1 MPRSKLSCL
10 LKRLQA
16 GFGHS
21 AAPVRRARRSHQSSV
36 LAIVERLEARVLLS
50 AATVDLPSASSVT
63 SSTANLDGN
72 ISADGGSAVTERGF
86 VYALTSE
93 NANPQ
98 IGGANVIQVADVGS
112 GTGAFTVPVTG
123 LDPLS
128 SYTFVAY
135 AINGDGTAYSTPATL
150 TTLEAPS
157 FVVTTTDDIV
167 DATDGRTSLREA
179 LDYAN
184 NTPGADTITFG
195 GPVFTDANPDT
206 IALQL
211 GQLNVTDSVTIS
223 GAGATSLTIDGDNS
237 SRVFYLYNGAAT
249 LDITLSG
256 MTITGGN
263 ANIGGGIVDFDE
275 NLTLVDSVVTGN
287 TSSGKGGGL
296 WADGFSM
303 TLTIRRTEISNNT
316 AGDDGGGIYVE
327 DTGGLLTIEDST
339 ISGNQSS
346 GDGGGVY
353 FYDPDHDVLITRSTI
368 SGNIAAGKGG
378 GIYLYSMDNGAFTI
392 ENSTITGNQASV
404 GGGVYLY
411 GVDNPFTI
419 VNSTIANNSAT
430 TAGGG
435 LFVYNHD
442 YSTLDITN
450 TILAGNTA
458 NGAPDD
464 LAINQGGFSSVT
476 NSLIQ
481 ASAPTT
487 LDGATVAGNILG
499 VDPLLGSLAN
509 NGGYTQTMALAA
521 NSLARNAGTTV
532 GAPTVDQRGIT
543 RDALPDI
550 GAFEVAPPV
559 LANIEATPLPY
570 PPNAPATVIT
580 STLTLSDAD
589 STSLTGATVQISA
602 GYQTG
607 DVLAFTNTPNITG
620 VFNPG
625 TGALTLTGTDT
636 VANYETALRSITYV
650 STSQNPASRT
660 ISFQATDGVYTG
672 NTVTRDVG
680 GYAQLVGTVL
690 NVYGTPQLNVMTVN
704 EGATLDIVVDGALT
718 QFTPAQVTSI
728 SIFGFAGDDSIQ
740 INSLA
745 SGTALTAYGMGG
757 NDTIRVNAAVTQG
770 VTLNGG
776 AENDLLIGGGGNDF
790 LIGGVGDDWLNG
802 GDGSDS
808 LTGGVG
814 NDVYAFSETL
824 TNQLDAIVELAGDA
838 ADALNFGAMTTA
850 VTVNLTSDS
859 ALATM
864 SHRIVKVG
872 SAGQSANLENV
883 FGGSGDDVITG
894 NAAVNLLYGNGGNDT
909 LSGGDGSDQLDGGQG
924 NDLLKGG
931 NQDDILIGGAGDDY
945 LRGDVGNDSLNGGD
959 GFDTLAGGDND
970 DLYLF
975 ATATINELDTIIE
988 LPNQGRDTLDF
999 SAMTTD
1005 LRIDLTSES
1014 SLGIMAY
1021 RIVQASAGQ
1030 SANLENVVGGSG
1042 FDRITGNAAN
1052 NTLIGGGGNDTLRG
1066 GAQDDIL
1073 FGGDGEDFL
1082 YGEAGNDSLDGGDG
1096 SDFLLGGAGDDTY
1109 IFLRTISKQFDQI
1122 TEYSNEG
1129 GDTLNFT
1136 DATTP
1141 VTVDLTN
1148 ALRLAIMDNRIVQ
1161 AAGVTD
1167 YIENVL
1173 GGSGSDQITG
1183 NAADNLLSGNGG
1195 NDTISG
1201 AGGNDILLGGQG
1213 NDTLKGI
1220 SGRNLL
1226 IGGAGADLLLGGSD
1240 DDLLLSGSTIYEGE
1254 PVILKA
1260 LLAEWASVNTYQMR
1274 IDHLTGVAGG
1284 GANTSFILSSST
1296 VTNDISADYL
1306 TGNAG
1311 RDWFLANS
1319 LQDTITDQAV
1329 DEVFTHID
1337 TWL

>member
-1 MPRSKLSCL
+1 MPRSKISSF

-16 GFGHS
+16 GLGNS
-21 AAPVRRARRSHQSSV
+21 AAPARRTRRSRHSTV
-36 LAIVERLEARVLLS
+36 PALVERLESRVLLS

-63 SSTANLDGN
+63 STTATLDGN
-72 ISADGGSAVTERGF
+72 ISADGGSPVTERGF

-93 NANPQ
+93 NSNPQ
-98 IGGANVIQVADVGS
+98 IGDGNVIQVTDVGA
-112 GTGAFTVPVTG
+112 GTGAFSIPVTG
-123 LDPLS
+123 LAPLS
-128 SYTFVAY
+128 EYTVVAY
-135 AINGDGTAYSTPATL
+135 AINGDGTAYSAPTAF

-157 FVVTTTDDIV
+157 LVVTTTADVV
-167 DATDGRTSLREA
+167 DATDGQTSLREA
-179 LDYAN
+179 LDFAN
-184 NTPGADTITFG
+184 STAGADIITFG
-195 GPVFTDANPDT
+195 GPVFTDATPDT
-206 IALQL
+206 IALSL
-211 GQLNVTDSVTIS
+211 GQLSVTDSVTIS
-223 GAGATSLTIDGDNS
+223 GTGAGSLTIDGDGS
-237 SRVFYLYNGAAT
+237 SRVFYLYNGSAL

-263 ANIGGGIVDFDE
+263 ASVGGGIADFDE

-287 TSSGKGGGL
+287 TSSGKAGGL
-296 WADGFSM
+296 WADGFNM
-303 TLTIRRTEISNNT
+303 TLTIRRTEISNNI

-346 GDGGGVY
+346 GNGGGIY

-368 SGNIAAGKGG
+368 SGNTAAGKGG
-378 GIYLYSMDNGAFTI
+378 GIYLYSMDNGSFTI
-392 ENSTITGNQASV
+392 ENSTITGNQANV
-404 GGGVYLY
+404 GGAVYLY
-411 GVDNPFTI
+411 GVDTPFAI
-419 VNSTIANNSAT
+419 VNSTIANNTAT
-430 TAGGG
+430 TEGGG

-458 NGAPDD
+458 NGTPDD
-464 LAINQGGFSSVT
+464 LAINQGSFTSVT

-499 VDPLLGSLAN
+499 QDPLLGPLAN

-521 NSLARNAGTTV
+521 NSPARNTGTTV
-532 GAPTVDQRGIT
+532 GAPTVDQRGVT
-543 RDALPDI
+543 RDATPDI
-550 GAFEVAPPV
+550 GAFEIAPPV

-570 PPNAPATVIT
+570 PPNSPAAIVT

-589 STSLTGATVQISA
+589 STSLTGATIQISG

-607 DVLAFTNTPNITG
+607 DVLAFSNTPNITG

-625 TGALTLTGTDT
+625 TGTLTLTGTDT
-636 VANYETALRSITYV
+636 VANYQAALRSVTYV
-650 STSQNPASRT
+650 STSQNPAART
-660 ISFQATDGVYTG
+660 ISIQATDGVYTS

-690 NVYGTPQLNVMTVN
+690 NVYGTPQLNVITVN

-745 SGTALTAYGMGG
+745 NGTALTAYGMVG

-770 VTLNGG
+770 VSLSGG
-776 AENDLLIGGGGNDF
+776 TENDLLIGGSGNDV
-790 LIGGVGDDWLNG
+790 LIGGAGDDWLNG

-814 NDVYAFSETL
+814 NDVYAFSETS
-824 TNQLDAIVELAGDA
+824 TNQSDMIVEAAGDA

-850 VTVNLTSDS
+850 VTVDLTSDS

-872 SAGQSANLENV
+872 SAGQSANIENV
-883 FGGSGDDVITG
+883 FGGAGNDVITG
-894 NAAVNLLYGNGGNDT
+894 NAVANVIYGYGGNDT

-931 NQDDILIGGAGDDY
+931 NQDDVLSGGAGSDFLKGEGGNDLLDGGDGFNTLAGGAGDDNY
-945 LRGDVGNDSLNGGD
+945 LFFAATVNQVDTVLELAAEGNDTLN
-959 GFDTLAGGDND
+959 
-970 DLYLF
+970 
-975 ATATINELDTIIE
+975 
-988 LPNQGRDTLDF
+988 F
-999 SAMTTD
+999 SALTTAV
-1005 LRIDLTSES
+1005 TVN
-1014 SLGIMAY
+1014 LGSDTALATMDH
-1021 RIVQASAGQ
+1021 RIVQAGAGQ
-1030 SANLENVVGGSG
+1030 SANIENASGGS
-1042 FDRITGNAAN
+1042 AN
-1052 NTLIGGGGNDTLRG
+1052 
-1066 GAQDDIL
+1066 
-1073 FGGDGEDFL
+1073 
-1082 YGEAGNDSLDGGDG
+1082 
-1096 SDFLLGGAGDDTY
+1096 
-1109 IFLRTISKQFDQI
+1109 
-1122 TEYSNEG
+1122 
-1129 GDTLNFT
+1129 
-1136 DATTP
+1136 
-1141 VTVDLTN
+1141 
-1148 ALRLAIMDNRIVQ
+1148 
-1161 AAGVTD
+1161 
-1167 YIENVL
+1167 
-1173 GGSGSDQITG
+1173 DQITG
-1183 NAADNLLSGNGG
+1183 NAADNLLKGNGG

-1220 SGRNLL
+1220 SGRNIL
-1226 IGGAGADLLLGGSD
+1226 IGGAGTDLLLGGSD

-1274 IDHLTGVAGG
+1274 VDHLTGVAGG
-1284 GANTSFILSSST
+1284 GLNTSFLLSSST
-1296 VTNDISADYL
+1296 VTTDADVDYL
-1306 TGNAG
+1306 TGNTG

-1319 LQDTITDQAV
+1319 LQDSISDRAI

>member
-21 AAPVRRARRSHQSSV
+21 AAPVRRTRRSHQSSV
-36 LAIVERLEARVLLS
+36 PAIVERLEARVLLS

-63 SSTANLDGN
+63 STTANLDGN
-72 ISADGGSAVTERGF
+72 VSADGGSAVTERGF

-93 NANPQ
+93 NSNPQ
-98 IGGANVIQVADVGS
+98 IGDGNVIQVTDVGA
-112 GTGAFTVPVTG
+112 GTGAFSIPVVG
-123 LDPLS
+123 LAPLS

-167 DATDGRTSLREA
+167 NANDGLTSLREA

-184 NTPGADTITFG
+184 STPGADTITFG

-206 IALQL
+206 ITLQL

-223 GAGATSLTIDGDNS
+223 GTGATSLTIDGDNS

-263 ANIGGGIVDFDE
+263 ASTGGGIVDFDE

-296 WADGFSM
+296 WADGFNM

-339 ISGNQSS
+339 ISGNQTS
-346 GDGGGVY
+346 GDGGGIY

-368 SGNIAAGKGG
+368 SGNTAAGKGG
-378 GIYLYSMDNGAFTI
+378 GIYLYSMDNGSFTI
-392 ENSTITGNQASV
+392 ENSTITGNQANV

-411 GVDNPFTI
+411 GVDTPFAI
-419 VNSTIANNSAT
+419 VNSTIANNTAT
-430 TAGGG
+430 TEGGG
-435 LFVYNHD
+435 LFVYSHN

-450 TILAGNTA
+450 TILAGNFA
-458 NGAPDD
+458 NGTPDD
-464 LAINQGGFSSVT
+464 LAISEGSFTSVT

-499 VDPLLGSLAN
+499 QDPLLGPLAN

-521 NSLARNAGTTV
+521 NSPARNTGTTV
-532 GAPTVDQRGIT
+532 GAPTVDQRGVT

-550 GAFEVAPPV
+550 GAFEIAPPV

-570 PPNAPATVIT
+570 PPNSPATVVT

-589 STSLTGATVQISA
+589 STSLMGATIQISG

-607 DVLAFTNTPNITG
+607 DVLAFSNTPNITG

-625 TGALTLTGTDT
+625 TGTLTLTGTDT
-636 VANYETALRSITYV
+636 VANYQAALRSVTYV
-650 STSQNPASRT
+650 STSQNPAART

-690 NVYGTPQLNVMTVN
+690 NVYGTPQLNVITVN

-745 SGTALTAYGMGG
+745 NGTALTAYGMVG

-770 VTLNGG
+770 VSLNGG
-776 AENDLLIGGGGNDF
+776 TENDLLIGGSGNDV
-790 LIGGVGDDWLNG
+790 LIGGAGDDWLNG
-802 GDGSDS
+802 GDGSDT

-814 NDVYAFSETL
+814 NDVYAFSETS
-824 TNQLDAIVELAGDA
+824 TNQSDTIVEAAGDA

-850 VTVNLTSDS
+850 VTVDLTSDS

-864 SHRIVKVG
+864 SHRIVNVG
-872 SAGQSANLENV
+872 SAGQSANIENV
-883 FGGSGDDVITG
+883 FGGAGNDVITG
-894 NAAVNLLYGNGGNDT
+894 NAVANVIYGYGGNDT

-931 NQDDILIGGAGDDY
+931 NQDDVLSGGAGSDFLKGEGGDDLLDGGDGFNTLAGGAGDDNY
-945 LRGDVGNDSLNGGD
+945 LFFAATVNQVDTVLELAAEGNDTLN
-959 GFDTLAGGDND
+959 
-970 DLYLF
+970 
-975 ATATINELDTIIE
+975 
-988 LPNQGRDTLDF
+988 F
-999 SAMTTD
+999 SALTTAV
-1005 LRIDLTSES
+1005 TVN
-1014 SLGIMAY
+1014 LGSDTALATMDH
-1021 RIVQASAGQ
+1021 RIVQAGAGQ
-1030 SANLENVVGGSG
+1030 SANIENASGGS
-1042 FDRITGNAAN
+1042 AN
-1052 NTLIGGGGNDTLRG
+1052 
-1066 GAQDDIL
+1066 
-1073 FGGDGEDFL
+1073 
-1082 YGEAGNDSLDGGDG
+1082 
-1096 SDFLLGGAGDDTY
+1096 
-1109 IFLRTISKQFDQI
+1109 
-1122 TEYSNEG
+1122 
-1129 GDTLNFT
+1129 
-1136 DATTP
+1136 
-1141 VTVDLTN
+1141 
-1148 ALRLAIMDNRIVQ
+1148 
-1161 AAGVTD
+1161 
-1167 YIENVL
+1167 
-1173 GGSGSDQITG
+1173 DQITG
-1183 NAADNLLSGNGG
+1183 NAADNLLKGNGG

-1220 SGRNLL
+1220 SGRNIL
-1226 IGGAGADLLLGGSD
+1226 IGGAGTDLLLGGSD

-1274 IDHLTGVAGG
+1274 VDHLTGVAGG
-1284 GANTSFILSSST
+1284 GLNTSFLLSSST
-1296 VTNDISADYL
+1296 VTTDADVDYL
-1306 TGNAG
+1306 TGNTG

-1319 LQDTITDQAV
+1319 LQDSISDKAV
-1329 DEVFTHID
+1329 DELFTHID